1 MARLSSYKISWLF
14 LYFFTLVAVSS
25 AQLSSSFYAKSCPK
39 ALSTIR
45 SAVNAAVNQEK
56 RMAASLLRL
65 HFHDCFVQGCD
76 GSVLLDDNSTFTGE
90 KTAGPNL
97 NSLRGFEVI
106 DNIKSQV
113 ESVCAKTVSCA
124 DILAVAARDSVVALG
139 GRSWTVL
146 LGRRDSLTASLST
159 ANSDLPAPTSDL
171 STLISAFSKK
181 NLSTTDM
188 IALSGAHTIGL
199 ARCTTFRTRIYNETN
214 INSTFA
220 TSLQANC
227 PTSGGD
233 NNTAPLDTMTST
245 VFDVNYYKNLQAN
258 KGLLHSDQ
266 QLFNNGSADSQ
277 VNTYASN
284 SNKFFSDFAAAMIN
298 MGNISPLTGTNGEVR
313 VNCRKTN

>member
-181 NLSTTDM
+181 KPK
-188 IALSGAHTIGL
+188 H
-199 ARCTTFRTRIYNETN
+199 
-214 INSTFA
+214 
-220 TSLQANC
+220 
-227 PTSGGD
+227 
-233 NNTAPLDTMTST
+233 
-245 VFDVNYYKNLQAN
+245 
-258 KGLLHSDQ
+258 H
-266 QLFNNGSADSQ
+266 
-277 VNTYASN
+277 
-284 SNKFFSDFAAAMIN
+284 
-298 MGNISPLTGTNGEVR
+298 
-313 VNCRKTN
+313 